1 MARQA
6 QAAGVTMTA
15 PPTECP
21 VCASPRIGKRPF
33 RYLFKGRELGAMGCA
48 RCGIIFIHPQP
59 TAEELTVLYSS
70 EYFEGGDFRC
80 GHEGGYC
87 EPETLEHLTNPGLL
101 KHIREICRGDR
112 FLEIGCAGGAFLSAA
127 RDFGFTVQGVELSES
142 ASRTAR
148 EEFGLT
154 VFTGSLA
161 EARFSD
167 GSFDVIFM
175 GDVLEHLPDPV
186 STLRE
191 VHRLLAPR
199 GALVIGVP
207 SQTNSLFS
215 RIGFAVYG
223 AAGKRATVSLPPYH
237 LFEFR
242 PVSMRFLLRECGFT
256 VAELIQSTIPP
267 DSINLRG
274 GALQRYGK
282 KVFQYPNWVLT
293 RIFGAMGDRLSV
305 VAIRETPHTGG

>member
-1 MARQA
+1 M
-6 QAAGVTMTA
+6 
-15 PPTECP
+15 
-21 VCASPRIGKRPF
+21 F
-33 RYLFKGRELGAMGCA
+33 RGRELGALGCD

-59 TAEELTVLYSS
+59 TAGELTELYSS

-80 GHEGGYC
+80 GHEKGYC
-87 EPETLEHLTNPGLL
+87 EAETLEHLANPGLL
-101 KHIREICRGDR
+101 KHIREISRGDR
-112 FLEIGCAGGAFLSAA
+112 FMEIGCAGGAFLSAA

-148 EEFGLT
+148 EQFGLS

-161 EARFSD
+161 DARFID

-186 STLRE
+186 TTLRE
-191 VHRLLAPR
+191 VHRVMAP
-199 GALVIGVP
+199 GGTLVIGVP

-215 RIGFAVYG
+215 RIGFALYG
-223 AAGKRATVSLPPYH
+223 AAGRRATVSLPPYH
-237 LFEFR
+237 LFEYR
-242 PVSMRFLLRECGFT
+242 PSSMRFLLRACGFT

-274 GALQRYGK
+274 AALQRYGK

-293 RIFGAMGDRLSV
+293 RLFGVLGDRLSV
-305 VAIRETPHTGG
+305 VAVRETPPAGA